1 MECGIAG
8 LSIIPVRAEPA
19 SQSEMVSQLLFGETY
34 QILEEKGEW
43 IRIKGFSDQYEG
55 WINALQHTLW
65 SPSNELSGVLNNF
78 PFTIATNIRTQK
90 EIYLM
95 PGSIIH
101 GFRYASDT
109 LNFKMNQETYQI
121 KGNTDLL
128 KPLTLSE
135 VLELGRK
142 FLMAPYLWGGRT
154 FWGIDCSGFTQLIYK
169 IAGLQLPRD
178 AWQQAEIGETI
189 DFLNETKLG
198 DLAFFDNE
206 NGRITH
212 VGIMNGQGEILHA
225 SGKVRIDLIDSYG
238 IFNES
243 KGKHTHKLRTIK
255 RMLN

>member
-1 MECGIAG
+1 
-8 LSIIPVRAEPA
+8 
-19 SQSEMVSQLLFGETY
+19 
-34 QILEEKGEW
+34 
-43 IRIKGFSDQYEG
+43 
-55 WINALQHTLW
+55 
-65 SPSNELSGVLNNF
+65 
-78 PFTIATNIRTQK
+78 
-90 EIYLM
+90 
-95 PGSIIH
+95 
-101 GFRYASDT
+101 
-109 LNFKMNQETYQI
+109 
-121 KGNTDLL
+121 
-128 KPLTLSE
+128 
-135 VLELGRK
+135 
-142 FLMAPYLWGGRT
+142 MAPYLWGGRT

-238 IFNES
+238 VFNET

-255 RMLN
+255 RMMN